1 VSGGAAAR
9 GAAAAADVVVIGGGV
24 IGAAVACWLKAF
36 EGFAGRVLVLERDPT
51 HARASTALSASGIR
65 LQFTTPVNIALSRF
79 GLEVI
84 RDFPELMATSCGP
97 APDLALKENGYLFLA
112 GSETAAAGLRA
123 AAEVQRAEGVPT
135 ELLAP
140 DEIAARFPWLRTADL
155 TLGSFLREGQG
166 WFDNMGLL
174 RGLRE
179 KAREAGAE
187 FRHAEAAA
195 LRIKSGRVTAVTL
208 AGGEA
213 IPCGLVVD
221 AAGPRAAEVCGW
233 AGLPLP
239 VRPRKR
245 TVFAFDAADPPPPDA
260 PLTIDPTGCWC
271 RPEGAGFIG
280 AAPPDPDPDVAPDD
294 FEPRHEEWEGALWP
308 ALAARSPGFEAL
320 KLRGFWAGH
329 YEWNTDD
336 QNGLVGPH
344 PGCEG
349 LLIAAGFSGHGL
361 QHAVGVGRGI
371 AEWIMHGG
379 WRSLDLSPL
388 AASRIERGAAAPE
401 AAVI

>member
-1 VSGGAAAR
+1 MRR
-9 GAAAAADVVVIGGGV
+9 GADVVVIGGGV

-36 EGFAGRVLVLERDPT
+36 EGFAGSVLVLERDPT

-84 RDFPELMATSCGP
+84 RNFPELMATARGP
-97 APDLALKENGYLFLA
+97 APDLGLRENGYLFLA
-112 GSETAAAGLRA
+112 ATEAEAEGLRA
-123 AAEVQRAEGVPT
+123 AAAVQRAEGVPT

-140 DEIAARFPWLRTADL
+140 GEIAARFPHLRVDDL
-155 TLGSFLREGQG
+155 TLGSFLGEGQG

-174 RGLRE
+174 RGFRD

-187 FRHAEAAA
+187 FRHAEAAG
-195 LRIKSGRVTAVTL
+195 LRLQGGRVTAVTL
-208 AGGEA
+208 ADGET
-213 IPCGLVVD
+213 IPCGLVVN
-221 AAGPRAAEVCGW
+221 AAGPRAAEVCAW

-239 VRPRKR
+239 VVPRKR
-245 TVFAFDAADPPPPDA
+245 TVFAFDCADPPPPEA

-294 FEPRHEEWEGALWP
+294 FEPRHAEWEGALWP

-329 YEWNTDD
+329 YEWNPHDR
-336 QNGLVGPH
+336 NGLVGPH
-344 PGCEG
+344 PGCDT

-361 QHAVGVGRGI
+361 QHAAGVGRGI
-371 AEWIMHGG
+371 AERIVHGG

-388 AASRIERGAAAPE
+388 AAARIARGAAAPE